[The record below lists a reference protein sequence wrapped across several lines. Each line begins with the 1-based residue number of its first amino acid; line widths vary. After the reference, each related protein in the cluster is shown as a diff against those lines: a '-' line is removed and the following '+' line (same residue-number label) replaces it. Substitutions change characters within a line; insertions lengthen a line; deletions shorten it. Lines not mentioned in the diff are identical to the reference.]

1 MMQFVFASLLR
12 FVDVRKFHE
21 HSLSKN
27 GTLQLNASK
36 IYEESK
42 WKEVKYANLFCIVS
56 YYIYQILRYAYA
68 KSYCTFILIK
78 CIELIILQVFFRSM
92 VCPVFSDLW
101 CGVPTAQKDTGRRK
115 GRNGYNFLEW
125 STIKKKRFF

>member
-36 IYEESK
+36 IYEKSK

-56 YYIYQILRYAYA
+56 YYIYRILRYAYA

-92 VCPVFSDLW
+92 VWSAHCAKGHRKKERKKWLQFSRMVHD
-101 CGVPTAQKDTGRRK
+101 
-115 GRNGYNFLEW
+115 
-125 STIKKKRFF
+125 